1 MQALNLEHVRS
12 LASPYEAPCLSVY
25 SPFYGGRRPDD
36 AKQRDGL
43 LRRAR
48 EALGERCSS
57 KQRDA
62 LLDALASL
70 SAPHR
75 QPDGV
80 RSTAT
85 FVAPGF
91 QAEYVLPVDVR
102 ELIVAS
108 DSFHIRPL
116 LQHVQTNRHYFVL
129 LLAQGHVGF
138 FKGSAEGLV
147 PVAPEVLPRSLGE
160 ALGSEDRE
168 RSITYHFGARAGTNP
183 IYGGEGKAD
192 TSRDEDV
199 LRFCRAIDSATWSVL
214 REETA
219 PLLLATTERLAASFR
234 SVSRYPHIVRELLP
248 ADLGRATT
256 AEIHSRIAPRVEKLM
271 AARED
276 VVLERYDRLVSA
288 ARALDDVRAI
298 GRFAIQ
304 GRVRDL
310 LLDRSANLWGRL
322 DRGTGEVALFG
333 ERQDDAVEDVMDDV
347 AEAVML
353 RGGDVW
359 SIETA
364 KMPTKSPVAAT
375 LRW

>member
-1 MQALNLEHVRS
+1 MRALTLESVRS
-12 LASPYEAPCLSVY
+12 LASTHVAPCLSVY
-25 SPFYGGRRPDD
+25 SPYYGGRRPDD

-48 EALGERCSS
+48 EALGDRCSP

-62 LLDALASL
+62 LLTALANL
-70 SAPHR
+70 SGSDA
-75 QPDGV
+75 QPEGA

-91 QAEYVLPVDVR
+91 QVEYALPVEVR
-102 ELIVAS
+102 ELVVAAE
-108 DSFHIRPL
+108 SFHIRPL
-116 LQHVQTNRHYFVL
+116 LRHVQTNRHYFVL

-147 PVAPEVLPRSLGE
+147 PVAAEAVPRSLE
-160 ALGSEDRE
+160 DALGTEDRE
-168 RSITYHFGARAGTNP
+168 RSVTYHFGARAGKNP

-192 TSRDEDV
+192 TSRDEDL
-199 LRFCRAIDSATWSVL
+199 LRFCRAIDTAIWGVL

-219 PLLLATTERLAASFR
+219 PLLLATTERLAAIFR
-234 SVSRYPHIVRELLP
+234 SVTRYPHIVRELLP

-271 AARED
+271 AEKEG
-276 VVLERYDRLVSA
+276 VVLERYDRSVSG

-310 LLDRSANLWGRL
+310 LLDSNANLWGSLNRE
-322 DRGTGEVALFG
+322 TGEVALFG
-333 ERQDDAVEDVMDDV
+333 ERQDDSVEDVLDDV

-359 SIETA
+359 SIDTA